1 MIDLHSHSL
10 LSDGSLIPSE
20 LARRAESK
28 GYKALAITDHVDMS
42 NLETIV
48 PQLVKTCVELK
59 ESLKTRIIPGVELSY
74 VPLTLLADL
83 AKRARDLGA
92 KIILVHGETI
102 VEPGIPGTNR
112 RALDADIDILAHPG
126 LISLEEAKIARD
138 KGIFLEIS
146 ARKGHC
152 LTNGHV
158 VQVAREAG
166 AGLVF
171 GTDSHEP
178 ENLVTLE
185 EAKRIA
191 RGAGLSDRE
200 VEALFENARH
210 LVKKVLATPCLSTI
224 SANLIK
230 PIFNYSGR

>member
-10 LSDGSLIPSE
+10 LSDGSLVPSE
-20 LARRAESK
+20 LARRAEAK
-28 GYKALAITDHVDMS
+28 GYEVLAITDHADMS
-42 NLETIV
+42 NLETV
-48 PQLVKTCVELK
+48 LLPLMRACVELNK
-59 ESLKTRIIPGVELSY
+59 NLKTRIIPGVELSY
-74 VPLTLLADL
+74 VPLVLLADL
-83 AKRARDLGA
+83 AKQARGLGA
-92 KIILVHGETI
+92 KLVLVHGETI

-112 RALDADIDILAHPG
+112 KALEAGIDILAHPG
-126 LISLEEAKIARD
+126 LISLEETRMAADR
-138 KGIFLEIS
+138 GIFLEIS

-158 VQVAREAG
+158 AQMARKAG

-178 ENLVTLE
+178 ENLVTLG

-200 VEALFENARH
+200 VETLFENARR
-210 LVKKVLATPCLSTI
+210 LVKKVSV
-224 SANLIK
+224 
-230 PIFNYSGR
+230 

>member
-1 MIDLHSHSL
+1 MIDLHSHSF

-20 LARRAESK
+20 LARRAEFK
-28 GYKALAITDHVDMS
+28 GYEALAITDHVAMS
-42 NLETIV
+42 NMEVVV
-48 PQLVKTCVELK
+48 PQLVKTCVELNK
-59 ESLKTRIIPGVELSY
+59 SLKTRIIPGAELSY

-102 VEPGIPGTNR
+102 VEPYIPGTNR
-112 RALDADIDILAHPG
+112 KALDADIDIIAHPG

-138 KGIFLEIS
+138 RDIFLEIS

-210 LVKKVLATPCLSTI
+210 LVEKVA
-224 SANLIK
+224 A
-230 PIFNYSGR
+230 